1 MAVATAGGG
10 GQHPRPVNDRP
21 SRPDDAAVPDHPLG
35 GDLAASFA
43 ALVASANQRDVD
55 GALEQMTG
63 EELRSLAVALATQV
77 NAAAHTVPNAA
88 AHTVGAVVEVGPDA
102 ICAIAITTAAQS
114 FGTSRDRVLGSDRCR
129 AVTDARAV
137 AMTAARRVGLTLP
150 VIAHYFAK
158 NHTSVMYAQTKVA
171 NNPRLD
177 AVCARIV
184 DRLNSHYVQP
194 NSGADHFGVN
204 AAGVNSAG
212 VDLGGGSGAALQ
224 RAALS
229 RRRDEGDLR
238 RPREEDTWNAPT
250 VSRFGLEAR

>member
-1 MAVATAGGG
+1 MAVATAHSG

-21 SRPDDAAVPDHPLG
+21 LQPDDAAVPDHPLG
-35 GDLAASFA
+35 ADMPSWFA

-55 GALEQMTG
+55 NALEQMTG
-63 EELRSLAVALATQV
+63 EQLRSLAVALATRV
-77 NAAAHTVPNAA
+77 NAAAHTDGAD
-88 AHTVGAVVEVGPDA
+88 GAVVEVGPAA

-114 FGTSRDRVLGSDRCR
+114 FGTSRDAILGSDRCR

-194 NSGADHFGVN
+194 NSGADLFGVN
-204 AAGVNSAG
+204 AAGVNAAG
-212 VDLGGGSGAALQ
+212 VDPGGGSGAALQ

>member
-1 MAVATAGGG
+1 
-10 GQHPRPVNDRP
+10 
-21 SRPDDAAVPDHPLG
+21 
-35 GDLAASFA
+35 
-43 ALVASANQRDVD
+43 
-55 GALEQMTG
+55 MTG
-63 EELRSLAVALATQV
+63 EELRSLAVALATQA
-77 NAAAHTVPNAA
+77 NAAAHTVANAA
-88 AHTVGAVVEVGPDA
+88 ANTDGAVVEVGPDA

-114 FGTSRDRVLGSDRCR
+114 FGTSRDAILGSDRCR

-184 DRLNSHYVQP
+184 DRLDSHYVQP
-194 NSGADHFGVN
+194 NSSADHVGVN
-204 AAGVNSAG
+204 AAA
-212 VDLGGGSGAALQ
+212 VDAAGGSGAALQ

-229 RRRDEGDLR
+229 RRRDEGDIR
-238 RPREEDTWNAPT
+238 RPREEGTWNAPT